1 LFHRCVEIGAQV
13 NFRCMQQDDGMVE
26 INRDHLK
33 KLLYEEEILF
43 HDKHPKSFALYQRAR
58 KSLQGGVPMLW
69 MIRWAG
75 TFPVFVKEGHGAHF
89 SDVDGNDYI
98 DFCLGDTGAMTGHA
112 PESTVAA
119 IIAQAKK
126 GITYMLPTE
135 DVLWV
140 GEELQKRFGL
150 PYWQFTLTAT
160 DANRFAIRMAREI
173 TQRRYVLVFNYCYH
187 GTVDETF
194 ITLNKDGPGPR
205 QGNLG
210 PPVNPIETT
219 KVIEFN
225 DIEALESA
233 LKTMDVAC
241 VLAEPV
247 MTNIGIIHPEPGYHD
262 VLRRLTM
269 ETGTLLIIDET
280 HTICTGPRGYTGE
293 YGLHPDMLTLG
304 KPLAGGVPAAVYG
317 FTQDVADRFFHHLNL
332 DDSDVGGIGGTLAGN
347 ALSIA
352 AMRATLE
359 DVLTESAYKKAID
372 LSIHFTDGI
381 ESVIQENNLPWIVK
395 RLGCRSEYWF
405 REKPPRNGGE
415 AFEAIDSE
423 LDRYMHLF
431 SLNRG
436 ILMTPFHNMALIA
449 PDTSV
454 EDVNYHTRVFGEAVK
469 SLLE

>member
-1 LFHRCVEIGAQV
+1 LF
-13 NFRCMQQDDGMVE
+13 
-26 INRDHLK
+26 
-33 KLLYEEEILF
+33 
-43 HDKHPKSFALYQRAR
+43 QRAR

-75 TFPVFVKEGHGAHF
+75 AFPVFVDQGHGAHF
-89 SDVDGNDYI
+89 TDVDGNKYI

-112 PESTVAA
+112 PEETVEA
-119 IIAQAKK
+119 IYNQARK

-140 GEELQKRFGL
+140 GEELQRRFGL

-173 TQRRYVLVFNYCYH
+173 TQRKYVLVFNYCYH

-194 ITLNKDGPGPR
+194 ITINPDGPGPR
-205 QGNLG
+205 RGNLG

-225 DIEALESA
+225 DIDALEAA
-233 LKTMDVAC
+233 LQPRDVAC

-247 MTNIGIIHPEPGYHD
+247 MTNIGIIHPEPGYHEA
-262 VLRRLTM
+262 LRHLTQ

-280 HTICTGPRGYTGE
+280 HTICNGPRGYTGE
-293 YGLHPDMLTLG
+293 YGLHPDMFTLG

-317 FTQDVADRFFHHLNL
+317 FTQDVSDRFFNRLNL
-332 DDSDVGGIGGTLAGN
+332 EDSDVGGIGGTLAGN

-359 DVLTESAYKKAID
+359 HVLTAAAYQKAVD
-372 LSIHFTDGI
+372 LSINFSHGV
-381 ESVIQENNLPWIVK
+381 ESVIQEYKLPWIVK

-423 LDRYMHLF
+423 LDRYMHLY

-436 ILMTPFHNMALIA
+436 ILMTPFHNMALIS
-449 PDTSV
+449 PDSSV
-454 EDVNYHTRVFGEAVK
+454 EDVDYHTKVFEQAVK
-469 SLLE
+469 TLLAG